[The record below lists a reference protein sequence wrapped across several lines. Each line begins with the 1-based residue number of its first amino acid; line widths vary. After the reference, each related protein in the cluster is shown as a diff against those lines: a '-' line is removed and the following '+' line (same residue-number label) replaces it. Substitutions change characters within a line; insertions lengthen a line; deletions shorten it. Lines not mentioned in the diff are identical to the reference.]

1 MKTLLSSSPS
11 PLYLSNSTPWKPKS
25 PRTTT
30 QLVPRASQSPNQTK
44 RAQIAKANAK
54 GFPGT
59 PAPTMKEKSATQNSD
74 KGTSSGADDEI
85 PRVVFDRMIVRILV
99 SVGAP
104 LATGLTL
111 LKFFEIVKE
120 KGLWDIPIWVPLL
133 TTLLTFGVSAFG
145 IAYGALSSSWDVE
158 SNGSVLGLEEAQ
170 KNWVDMWREE
180 DESNG

>member
-1 MKTLLSSSPS
+1 
-11 PLYLSNSTPWKPKS
+11 
-25 PRTTT
+25 
-30 QLVPRASQSPNQTK
+30 
-44 RAQIAKANAK
+44 
-54 GFPGT
+54 
-59 PAPTMKEKSATQNSD
+59 MKEKSATQNSD

-170 KNWVDMWREE
+170 KNWVEMWREE